1 MHILQSFRKILTT
14 RYARELE
21 AELER
26 ERGENARKSA
36 EISRLRAENR
46 ALLNSILGI
55 AGIPPV
61 LVSEP
66 MPSSDA
72 ALAAEAS
79 SEAPASGNGDNE
91 SACRQGPA
99 SSAHRDVK
107 HNGKSNAIAP
117 LRRRSWHQVMR
128 GLELA
133 SARKPQERELP

>member
-1 MHILQSFRKILTT
+1 MLIWQTLRKILTT

-26 ERGENARKSA
+26 ERVEGARKNA
-36 EISRLRAENR
+36 EVSRLRAENR

-66 MPSSDA
+66 MPPSTA
-72 ALAAEAS
+72 ALPTGAS
-79 SEAPASGNGDNE
+79 PEAPAAGNRGNE
-91 SACRQGPA
+91 SACRQGRA

-133 SARKPQERELP
+133 SARKPQEQELP